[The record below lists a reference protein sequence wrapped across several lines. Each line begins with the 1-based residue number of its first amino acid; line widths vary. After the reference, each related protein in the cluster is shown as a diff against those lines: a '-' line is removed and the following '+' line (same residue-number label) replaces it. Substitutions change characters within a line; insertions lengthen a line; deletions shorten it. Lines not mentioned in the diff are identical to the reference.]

1 MNNASLLKFSFS
13 QIENYIERNGD
24 DSIPVVKFRTPG
36 ELAEILN
43 LPISEEG
50 ASQNE
55 FYDYIEKYLEYSVR
69 TGNKQFLN
77 QLYSGFNFPAFL
89 GEVFTV
95 LANTSMYTYEV
106 APVATMIEKE
116 MISLMNRYTGYNS
129 GDGIF
134 VTGGSNANLV
144 AMFSAR
150 NLIFPEGRFE
160 GYDQNLK
167 LRAFVNEQAHYSFET
182 AANVLGI
189 GSKGV
194 IKVKADSNGRLI
206 PGELEKEISE
216 SIARG
221 EKPFFVAA
229 TCATTLL
236 GAYDP
241 IEEMADIC
249 NKYNIWLH
257 ADGSFGGS
265 LIISDQHRHLM
276 KGIERT
282 DSFAWNPHK
291 LMNIPLI
298 CSVLLV
304 KNRETLYHNITDI
317 NTDYIFHDID
327 AVEDL
332 GKKSIQCGRRVDAVK
347 LWFAWKY
354 YGKKGYRERIDN
366 SMAMAQYAEGI
377 VKNNPHLELLAPR
390 QSFTICFRYL
400 PSSET
405 DLNKAN
411 LALRESLR
419 KSGKTMLNY
428 GYIGGKLAFRLV
440 IANSEVEEKDIDLF
454 FYHLHSTAD
463 KIFEN
468 KKVYA
473 EL

>member
-1 MNNASLLKFSFS
+1 MNNADLLKFSFDR
-13 QIENYIERNGD
+13 IESYIESNSD
-24 DSIPVVKFRTPG
+24 NSIPVVKFKTPAELTEIFNFPIG
-36 ELAEILN
+36 EK
-43 LPISEEG
+43 G

-55 FYDYIEKYLEYSVR
+55 FQEYIEKYLEYSVR

-116 MISLMNRYTGYNS
+116 MVLLMNSYTGYKS

-150 NLIFPEGRFE
+150 NKIFPQGRFD
-160 GYDQNLK
+160 GYDHSLK
-167 LRAFVNEQAHYSFET
+167 LRAFVNEHAHYSFET

-206 PGELEKEISE
+206 PEELEKEISK

-241 IEEMADIC
+241 IDEMADIC
-249 NKYNIWLH
+249 TKYDLWLH

-265 LIISDQHRHLM
+265 LMLSDKHRYLM
-276 KGIERT
+276 NGIERT

-304 KNRETLYHNITDI
+304 KNRETLYNNITDI

-354 YGKKGYRERIDN
+354 YGEKGYRERIDN
-366 SMAMAQYAEGI
+366 SIAMAQYAEEK
-377 VKNNPHLELLAPR
+377 VKNNPKLELLSPR
-390 QSFTICFRYL
+390 QSFTVCFRYV

-405 DLNKAN
+405 DLNAFN

-419 KSGKTMLNY
+419 KTGKSVVNY
-428 GYIGGKLAFRLV
+428 GYIGKTLALRLV
-440 IANSEVEEKDIDLF
+440 IANSEIEKEDIDLF
-454 FYHLHSTAD
+454 FSHLLSTAEQTL
-463 KIFEN
+463 IN

-473 EL
+473 ES